1 MLSLLITSLL
11 LVLSLLLIG
20 LSLVINVIPGAV
32 ALLLLAV
39 NIVVSR
45 MVGTLQAVVVIR
57 YAGELLYST
66 DPFTRNRKYWPRLD
80 LFEKRCVPRFNLYN
94 RSRLCYYSR
103 YS

>member
-1 MLSLLITSLL
+1 MLS
-11 LVLSLLLIG
+11 
-20 LSLVINVIPGAV
+20 V

-66 DPFTRNRKYWPRLD
+66 DPFTRNRKYWPRLAYS
-80 LFEKRCVPRFNLYN
+80 LEKGGCSTLNLV
-94 RSRLCYYSR
+94 
-103 YS
+103 

>member
-39 NIVVSR
+39 NIVVSW

-57 YAGELLYST
+57 YAGELLYSC
-66 DPFTRNRKYWPRLD
+66 L
-80 LFEKRCVPRFNLYN
+80 LYT
-94 RSRLCYYSR
+94 SDAADE
-103 YS
+103 